1 MLSKVA
7 RDILPVNKSRNRLE
21 LVRVTA
27 KVVRCLGNPFVI
39 HKAMMPGRS
48 TGHIAQFYVS
58 VSLGWNAD
66 MNTAITVLR
75 LTSR

>member
-1 MLSKVA
+1 
-7 RDILPVNKSRNRLE
+7 
-21 LVRVTA
+21 VTA

-75 LTSR
+75 LASR